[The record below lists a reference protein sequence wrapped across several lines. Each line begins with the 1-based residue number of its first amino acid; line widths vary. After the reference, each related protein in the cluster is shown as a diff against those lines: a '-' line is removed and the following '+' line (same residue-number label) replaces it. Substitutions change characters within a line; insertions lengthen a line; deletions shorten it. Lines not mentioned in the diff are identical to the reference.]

1 MLEERR
7 NCGHCNAC
15 CVIPEIRE
23 KKVNKLPY
31 MPCEFLEANATG
43 CSIHNSPERPE
54 QCKEFMCA
62 WRVGYGNVLDNPHYN
77 GVMASI
83 NEISGK
89 TAIYV
94 FELFPNAMETK
105 GKDLMHDIVKKTGLP
120 VRVTKRQ

>member
-1 MLEERR
+1 MPEPIR
-7 NCGHCNAC
+7 NCGLCNAC

-31 MPCEFLEANATG
+31 MPCEFLKEQK
-43 CSIHNSPERPE
+43 CSIYDSPERPE

-83 NEISGK
+83 NEINGE
-89 TAIYV
+89 TAIYI
-94 FELFPNAMETK
+94 FELSPKAMETK
-105 GKDLMHDIVKKTGLP
+105 GKDLVDDIVGKTGLP
-120 VRVTKRQ
+120 VKVNLWQ